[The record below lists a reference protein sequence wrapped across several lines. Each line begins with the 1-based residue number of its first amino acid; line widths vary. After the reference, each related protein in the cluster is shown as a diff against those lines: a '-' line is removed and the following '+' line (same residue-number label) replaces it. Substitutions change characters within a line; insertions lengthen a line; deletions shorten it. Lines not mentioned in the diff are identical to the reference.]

1 VGTEGPTVKS
11 SIIGSFNGIV
21 PINDTYYLT
30 GYFGLGLGSG
40 TFNNGITPTPAL
52 NALVKTEG
60 KVPSNSYGFTAGAA
74 YDKFHL
80 AHLL

>member
-11 SIIGSFNGIV
+11 SIIGAFNGTG

-40 TFNNGITPTPAL
+40 TFNNITPIPAF

-60 KVPSNSYGFTAGAA
+60 KLPSNSYGFTAGAS
-74 YDKFHL
+74 YGKFHH